1 MLVSI
6 SWLKVN
12 VYVTVVRNTEGLWT
26 TAFDGF
32 VSQTN
37 ATVDQIFVASQS
49 NTKENW
55 SWRTETSIETNG

>member
-6 SWLKVN
+6 DWLKVN
-12 VYVTVVRNTEGLWT
+12 VYVTVVRNTKGLWT

-37 ATVDQIFVASQS
+37 ATVDQVFVASQS

-55 SWRTETSIETNG
+55 